1 MRRAFVV
8 ASLATLLVSF
18 TVRTQAGVVP
28 QEWKLAIVSIEGATT
43 PQEQLAGVGRF
54 RALGTG
60 FLISPDDKPPYRA
73 FLFTAKHVFEGA
85 CALST
90 TVYLRHKNSPRD
102 EHDEPKREELNI
114 CQRVPINRDGAIVIT
129 NAPVWTAHPSA
140 DLAGMVVP
148 HTANSPAPAGVVV
161 FSLAEVTSEE
171 QEKQWYIGEG
181 DETFTI
187 TFHPNLVRGQPS
199 SPIVR
204 HGIIAEYSEDAET
217 FLIDSLAYPG
227 NSGSPVVSKPTLLHR
242 SETGYNFGQANPAL
256 LLGVVLEFVPYV
268 DVAVSMQT
276 SRPRIT
282 FEENSGLVRVLRS
295 KRIVELLRIMAPLLG
310 RR

>member
-1 MRRAFVV
+1 
-8 ASLATLLVSF
+8 
-18 TVRTQAGVVP
+18 
-28 QEWKLAIVSIEGATT
+28 
-43 PQEQLAGVGRF
+43 
-54 RALGTG
+54 
-60 FLISPDDKPPYRA
+60 
-73 FLFTAKHVFEGA
+73 
-85 CALST
+85 
-90 TVYLRHKNSPRD
+90 
-102 EHDEPKREELNI
+102 
-114 CQRVPINRDGAIVIT
+114 VIT
-129 NAPVWTAHPSA
+129 NAPLWTPHPSA
-140 DLAGMVVP
+140 DLAGIRVP
-148 HTANSPAPAGVVV
+148 QTANSPAPAGVVV
-161 FSLAEVTSEE
+161 FSLAEVASQE
-171 QEKQWYIGEG
+171 QEKQWDIGEG

-204 HGIIAEYSEDAET
+204 HGIIAEYSEDVET

-227 NSGSPVVSKPTLLHR
+227 NSGSPVVLKPTLLHR
-242 SETGYNFGQANPAL
+242 SETGYDFGQANPAL